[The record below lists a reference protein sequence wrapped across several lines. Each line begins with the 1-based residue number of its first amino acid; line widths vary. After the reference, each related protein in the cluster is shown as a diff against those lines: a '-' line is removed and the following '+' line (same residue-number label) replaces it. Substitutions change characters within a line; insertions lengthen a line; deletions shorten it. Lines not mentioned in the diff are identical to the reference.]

1 MFIKVLVALVFGFQ
15 TLKLIDFTKFYWLK
29 GLKPK
34 NQGYAN
40 FYECWDLTK
49 SISHASYQGSGVNT
63 ISTKTAPD
71 LYKKL
76 THSLLVKKNPIL
88 TVSNPMMND
97 IKYIQTYFLPDN

>member
-1 MFIKVLVALVFGFQ
+1 MLSF
-15 TLKLIDFTKFYWLK
+15 
-29 GLKPK
+29 
-34 NQGYAN
+34 N
-40 FYECWDLTK
+40 EK

-76 THSLLVKKNPIL
+76 THWLVKKNPIL